1 MISIRHIPFQRA
13 TSLLLLTLTLVS
25 CHFLDEKPKDQLD
38 ESELIKDAKSFYLAT
53 LGDLYAH
60 FGSNENGEGIM
71 GTARGI
77 YDLQTI
83 TSDEA
88 IIPLRGADW
97 NDGGLWMRLYNH
109 SWENGEAPIKN
120 AWNYLFQ
127 MIVKANTALD
137 RVERYAPYMTEEEK
151 LDFNAE
157 LRAIRAFMYYYLLDL
172 YARVPLVTAPN
183 VALSQVEQEERSEV
197 FDFVVNELEEV
208 RPLLPLE
215 RSNYLGTCYGR
226 ITRPVAYFLLAKLYL
241 NADVYMDDDWTDG
254 VRALHP
260 EYYQK
265 CIDYCDSFSRF
276 PEGDY
281 HLSVSYAENFSTTN
295 ERSHENILTIPMDP
309 DRYASQFLYIFRS
322 LHYDHAA
329 ALGMSGENGPC
340 ATLELLDANHFGQ
353 DDEDPRFRMNFWGG
367 AAVDKNGKPVYL
379 NPTTP
384 LVYKPR
390 SVALNLTG
398 NVDEKV
404 AGARMKKY
412 EYDPNCTTD
421 GKCVHNDLVVFRYA
435 DVVLMKAEAMLRSGQ
450 DALALVNRVRERV
463 NAPALTTVALDDIL
477 RERMLEL
484 CWEGHRR
491 QDMVRF
497 GVFGDART
505 SRPQLPGEKN
515 GYTTVFPI
523 PADAIAVNH
532 NLKQNKGYE

>member
-1 MISIRHIPFQRA
+1 MKSPLHISFRR
-13 TSLLLLTLTLVS
+13 TVSLLLLSLTFAS
-25 CHFLDEKPKDQLD
+25 CHFLDENPKDQLD
-38 ESELIKDAKSFYLAT
+38 ESALITDARSLYLAT

-60 FGSNENGEGIM
+60 FGSDENGEGIM
-71 GTARGI
+71 GTVRGI

-88 IIPLRGADW
+88 IIPQRGADW
-97 NDGGLWMRLYNH
+97 NDGGLWIRLYSH
-109 SWENGEAPIKN
+109 SWEDGEEPIKN

-127 MIVKANTALD
+127 MIVKSNTALD
-137 RVERYAPYMTEEEK
+137 RVERYASFLTEEEK
-151 LDFNAE
+151 TGFQAE

-172 YARVPLVTAPN
+172 YARVPLITAPN

-197 FDFVVNELEEV
+197 FDFVVNELEAV
-208 RPLLPLE
+208 RPQLPLE
-215 RSNYLGTCYGR
+215 RSNYLGAWYGR
-226 ITRPVAYFLLAKLYL
+226 ITRPVVFVLLAKLYL

-254 VRALHP
+254 VRTLHP
-260 EYYQK
+260 ECYQK
-265 CIDYCDSFSRF
+265 CIDYCDSIELF

-281 HLSVSYAENFSTTN
+281 HLSSTYEENFSTTN

-329 ALGMSGENGPC
+329 AMGMSGENGPC
-340 ATLELLDANHFGQ
+340 ATLELLAANRFGQ

-367 AAVDKNGKPVYL
+367 AAVDVNGKPVYL
-379 NPTTP
+379 NKTTP
-384 LVYKPR
+384 LVYKPE
-390 SVALNLTG
+390 SVKLNLTG
-398 NVDEKV
+398 SVDEKV

-412 EYDPNCTTD
+412 AYDPNCTTD
-421 GKCVHNDLVVFRYA
+421 GKRVHNDLVVFRYA
-435 DVVLMKAEAMLRSGQ
+435 DVLLMKAEAMARSNQ
-450 DALALVNRVRERV
+450 DPLPLVNAVRTRA
-463 NAPALTTVALDDIL
+463 NAPVLETVSLNDIL

-497 GVFGDART
+497 GVFGDARI
-505 SRPQLPGEKN
+505 SRPELPGEEN